1 MRNQPGPQMRVLE
14 PGSADQPESDSACTP
29 TRSDSR
35 TPVKKPVHG
44 QAASMRL
51 RLIFK
56 NKTYF
61 SVNFPRLTWFETFSP
76 FSRETISTKRCR
88 LQDPAQPL
96 LEVLLCI
103 LLWGG
108 PGARTGPLPG
118 CPSDA
123 ALPLIVC
130 VA

>member
-1 MRNQPGPQMRVLE
+1 
-14 PGSADQPESDSACTP
+14 
-29 TRSDSR
+29 
-35 TPVKKPVHG
+35 
-44 QAASMRL
+44 MRL

-61 SVNFPRLTWFETFSP
+61 SVNFPPLTWFETFSP

-108 PGARTGPLPG
+108 PEARTGPLPR
-118 CPSDA
+118 
-123 ALPLIVC
+123 LPFRCSFATDCMCCLENRL
-130 VA
+130 